1 MKLYAPSLTLAEAR
15 RIYFE
20 ANGFGPNGGYDEA
33 WVDFKLGPIP
43 FPFPNTAGR
52 VRAVKFHDL
61 HHLVTGYDTNLIG
74 ELEIGAW
81 EVGSGCADMLAAW
94 QLNLQ
99 SLGTG
104 ALFAPRRTWRA
115 FMSGRRSKNFYAAR
129 FDDALLATT
138 IADARRQLGLDPEDG
153 AGAAD
158 AAGAGAASA
167 AGATKDASTTDV
179 LLFGV
184 ATLAGLALGT
194 AFLAVCVPL
203 AFVAALP
210 LRWLAARSPRTAAA

>member
-1 MKLYAPSLTLAEAR
+1 LIVKLYSPSLTLAEAR
-15 RIYFE
+15 RIYFD

-61 HHLVTGYDTNLIG
+61 HHLVTGYDTNLVG

-104 ALFAPRRTWRA
+104 AIFAPRRTWRA
-115 FMSGRRSKNFYAAR
+115 FMAGRRSKNFYTAT
-129 FDDALLATT
+129 FGDALLSTT
-138 IADARRQLGLDPEDG
+138 IADARRQLDLDPEIGAATDASASEGATTKDALLFG
-153 AGAAD
+153 AGAV
-158 AAGAGAASA
+158 AG
-167 AGATKDASTTDV
+167 V
-179 LLFGV
+179 V
-184 ATLAGLALGT
+184 IGLG
-194 AFLAVCVPL
+194 FLAVCVPL
-203 AFVAALP
+203 AVVAALP
-210 LRWLAARSPRTAAA
+210 MRLLAARAPRTATA

>member
-1 MKLYAPSLTLAEAR
+1 MEGHPTSFVVKLYSPSLTLAEAR
-15 RIYFE
+15 RIYFD
-20 ANGFGPNGGYDEA
+20 ANGIGPNGGYDDA

-61 HHLVTGYDTNLIG
+61 HHLVTGYETNLVG

-104 ALFAPRRTWRA
+104 AIFAPRRTWRA
-115 FMSGRRSKNFYAAR
+115 FMAGRRSRNFYTAT
-129 FDDALLATT
+129 FDDTLLATT
-138 IADARRQLGLDPEDG
+138 IGDARRSLDLDPEI
-153 AGAAD
+153 GAATD
-158 AAGAGAASA
+158 ARATEGAT
-167 AGATKDASTTDV
+167 TKDA

-184 ATLAGLALGT
+184 AAVTGVVMGLG
-194 AFLAVCVPL
+194 FLAVCAPL
-203 AFVAALP
+203 ALVAALP
-210 LRWLAARSPRTAAA
+210 LRILAARAPRTAMA